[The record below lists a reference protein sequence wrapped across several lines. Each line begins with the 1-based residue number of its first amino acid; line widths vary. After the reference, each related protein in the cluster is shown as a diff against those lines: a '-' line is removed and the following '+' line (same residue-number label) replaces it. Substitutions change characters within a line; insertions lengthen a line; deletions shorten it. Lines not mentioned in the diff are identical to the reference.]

1 MDGRQEKNL
10 EFYNLDKLLKY
21 DCHYNLI
28 IGERS
33 NGKTYACLKKSLE
46 IYKESGKQS
55 AYLRRWKEDFR
66 GKRGETLFDALLYN
80 EEVIKIFE
88 GEWTGIKYYS
98 GKWYLTKYDKVLD
111 KYIQDV
117 KPFMYGFSLSDMEHD
132 KSTSYPEIVLIIFD
146 EFLTRGMYLNNEF
159 VLFCNVL
166 STIIRHRDDVKIVM
180 LGNTVNKYCPYF
192 REMGLKRVGD
202 MEEGKVDIYKYGNS
216 GLRVAVERC
225 GGNKKNGKPS
235 DVYFTFDNPSL
246 DMITNGAWEI
256 DLYPHC
262 PTEVSKND
270 IVYKFWMVFEDELL
284 QGEIVEK
291 DGSVFLFIHEKTTEL
306 KEEPGDLIFTEEYRM
321 EPNYCRNLLK
331 DSRPLVRKIK
341 KMFDINK
348 VFYQDNEVGEVVR
361 NYLKWCMLRE

>member
-1 MDGRQEKNL
+1 MDDRQEKNL

-132 KSTSYPEIVLIIFD
+132 KSTSYPEIVFIIFD

-166 STIIRHRDDVKIVM
+166 STIIRHRDDVKADHLVVVRKLEHRIPLAFRMVM
-180 LGNTVNKYCPYF
+180 DDTPMNDSCLTLTDRFPLRHCGFYVF
-192 REMGLKRVGD
+192 RSTAREHVC
-202 MEEGKVDIYKYGNS
+202 E
-216 GLRVAVERC
+216 
-225 GGNKKNGKPS
+225 
-235 DVYFTFDNPSL
+235 
-246 DMITNGAWEI
+246 
-256 DLYPHC
+256 
-262 PTEVSKND
+262 
-270 IVYKFWMVFEDELL
+270 
-284 QGEIVEK
+284 Q
-291 DGSVFLFIHEKTTEL
+291 DGSKQQKTTMYIKL
-306 KEEPGDLIFTEEYRM
+306 HLRPFIIFQMNRRSDRAASPRPYPPDTIFSM
-321 EPNYCRNLLK
+321 FSLYCIP
-331 DSRPLVRKIK
+331 PLNRSPLTGT
-341 KMFDINK
+341 F
-348 VFYQDNEVGEVVR
+348 
-361 NYLKWCMLRE
+361 